1 MNIEQRAARALAE
14 LEPEGLA
21 PEGASWQQRKSAQT
35 RIAILEAAIECL
47 EKYGY
52 ARTTTQLI
60 AQVAEISRGAMLHH
74 YATKQDLIA
83 SVIDYTFY
91 KRMESFL
98 DRVKHLSERQ
108 RVEDIAGVEQYW
120 KSILTPEFTA
130 YIELSMAA
138 RTDEELRDIF
148 LPKARRY
155 DQIEREEVIKAFPE
169 WQKEHERYIFAM
181 DFCVAAIEGLL
192 LQREIWNDEG
202 RRRQLRDFV
211 GKMLLAIRTGEVSVP
226 RRRK

>member
-1 MNIEQRAARALAE
+1 MDMKEMGAKALAE
-14 LEPEGLA
+14 LEPEGLS
-21 PEGASWQQRKSAQT
+21 PEGAGWQQRKSAQT
-35 RIAILEAAIECL
+35 RIAILEAAIDCL

-74 YATKQDLIA
+74 YATKQELIA

-91 KRMESFL
+91 KRMERFIERIKS
-98 DRVKHLSERQ
+98 LSERQ
-108 RVEDIAGVEQYW
+108 RVEDVAGVERYW
-120 KSILTPEFTA
+120 DSLLTREFSA
-130 YIELSMAA
+130 YLELSMAA
-138 RTDEELRDIF
+138 RTDEELREIF

-169 WQKEHERYIFAM
+169 WQKEHERYLFAM
-181 DFCVAAIEGLL
+181 DFCIAAIEGLL
-192 LQREIWNDEG
+192 LNRDIWASES

-211 GKMLLAIRTGEVSVP
+211 GKMLLAIRQGDVKVP
-226 RRRK
+226 AKRK

>member
-1 MNIEQRAARALAE
+1 MNMNEPGAKALAE

-21 PEGASWQQRKSAQT
+21 AEGPGWQQRKSAQT
-35 RIAILEAAIECL
+35 RIAILEADIECL

-74 YATKQDLIA
+74 YATKQELIA

-98 DRVKHLSERQ
+98 ARIKDLSERQ
-108 RVEDIAGVEQYW
+108 RVEDIAGVERYW
-120 KSILTPEFTA
+120 DSIQTPEFTA

-138 RTDEELRDIF
+138 RTDEELRSIF
-148 LPKARRY
+148 LPKAQRY
-155 DQIEREEVIKAFPE
+155 VQIEREEVIKAFPE
-169 WQKEHERYIFAM
+169 WQKQHERCIFAM
-181 DFCVAAIEGLL
+181 DFCVDAIEGLL
-192 LQREIWNDEG
+192 LNRDIWNSES

-211 GKMLLAIRTGEVSVP
+211 GKMLLAIRQGDVKLP
-226 RRRK
+226 AKRK

>member
-1 MNIEQRAARALAE
+1 MNMKEMGAKALAE
-14 LEPEGLA
+14 LEPEGLS
-21 PEGASWQQRKSAQT
+21 PEGAGWQQRKSAQT
-35 RIAILEAAIECL
+35 RIAILEAAIDCL

-74 YATKQDLIA
+74 YATKQELIA

-91 KRMESFL
+91 KRMERFVERIKS
-98 DRVKHLSERQ
+98 LSERQ
-108 RVEDIAGVEQYW
+108 RVEDVAGVERYW
-120 KSILTPEFTA
+120 DSLLTREFSA
-130 YIELSMAA
+130 YLELSMAA

-169 WQKEHERYIFAM
+169 WQKEHERYLFAM
-181 DFCVAAIEGLL
+181 DFCIAAIEGLL
-192 LQREIWNDEG
+192 LNRDIWASEP

-211 GKMLLAIRTGEVSVP
+211 GKTLLAIRQGDVKVP
-226 RRRK
+226 AKRK

>member
-1 MNIEQRAARALAE
+1 MNMNEMGAKALAE
-14 LEPEGLA
+14 LEPEGLS
-21 PEGASWQQRKSAQT
+21 PEGAGWQQRKSAQT
-35 RIAILEAAIECL
+35 RIAILEAAIDCL

-91 KRMESFL
+91 KRMERFIGRIKS
-98 DRVKHLSERQ
+98 LSEQQ
-108 RVEDIAGVEQYW
+108 RVEDIAGVERYW
-120 KSILTPEFTA
+120 DSLLTREFSA
-130 YIELSMAA
+130 YLELSMAA

-169 WQKEHERYIFAM
+169 WQKEHERYLFAM
-181 DFCVAAIEGLL
+181 DFCIAAIEGLL
-192 LQREIWNDEG
+192 LNRDIWASEP

-211 GKMLLAIRTGEVSVP
+211 GKMLLAIRQGDVKVP
-226 RRRK
+226 AQRK